1 MDESVKINKIAFIG
15 GDMRQVRA
23 INRISES
30 GREVAVFGFNRDV
43 IHKMDNSVVKAEN
56 IAAIPSDIRVFV
68 LPLPY
73 SMDGENIKAPFFD
86 GTITISELL
95 QAIPPESVLLAG
107 RADARLEAL
116 AEVYGIKLIDYFKR
130 EELMVLNAV
139 PTAEGAIQL
148 ALEETPHTLCGSEC
162 LVTGYGRIGKILAH
176 MLSGLGAH
184 VSVAA
189 RKLGDAAAADSF
201 GYRGIQMWKLHD
213 VVDRFD
219 VIFNTVPYMIF
230 DGDMLRRIRRET
242 LLIDLASKP
251 GGVDFDFAAREDIKV
266 IQALSLPGKV
276 APDTAGDIIK
286 DTILNILDELER

>member
-95 QAIPPESVLLAG
+95 RAIPPESVLLAG

-189 RKLGDAAAADSF
+189 RKLGDAATADSF

>member
-23 INRISES
+23 INKISES

-95 QAIPPESVLLAG
+95 RAIPPESVLLAG

-189 RKLGDAAAADSF
+189 RKLGDAATADSF

>member
-95 QAIPPESVLLAG
+95 RAIPPESVLLAG

-176 MLSGLGAH
+176 MLSGLGAN

-251 GGVDFDFAAREDIKV
+251 GGVDFDFAARKDIKV